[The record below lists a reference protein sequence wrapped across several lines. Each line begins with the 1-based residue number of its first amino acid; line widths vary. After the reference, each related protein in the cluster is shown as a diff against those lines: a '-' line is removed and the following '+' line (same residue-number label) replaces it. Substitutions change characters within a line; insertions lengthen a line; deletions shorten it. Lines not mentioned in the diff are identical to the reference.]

1 MAGSS
6 EHGQIAE
13 ALGAWVLDACPQHE
27 ADQVEAHAATCPECA
42 AEADRLR
49 AVIGALASLEATRP
63 PAGLR
68 ERARASAF
76 RRRTPSPWLGA
87 DPWEGLSD
95 AAASYTDV
103 VRLLDA
109 LLEGLTPAQWQA
121 TVLRDRNVQQLLA
134 HLVASDHS
142 LASQLLPAPP
152 IPEPIGTER
161 EGADPLATRANWR
174 AQAGA
179 LLDHVS
185 AGGGTGL
192 RQPVRLL
199 DPELPRQP
207 VSYALAQRTFETW
220 IHADDIRAALGR
232 PPQPPPAE
240 HLRLVAGLGAR
251 LLPLALHRLGRE
263 HPGRTG
269 RLVLE
274 GAGVH
279 TWTLP
284 LAMGSLPA
292 EPDVTIRME
301 LLEFCYLMGNRRRPD
316 TVACTIEG
324 EHSLAFDMLT
334 VTSALGCGD

>member
-1 MAGSS
+1 MAESS
-6 EHGQIAE
+6 EHAQIAE
-13 ALGAWVLDACPQHE
+13 ALGAWVLDACAQHE
-27 ADQVEAHAATCPECA
+27 ADQVAAHAATCPECA

-49 AVIGALASLEATRP
+49 AVVGALASLDATRP

-76 RRRTPSPWLGA
+76 RRRAPSPGLGA

-103 VRLLDA
+103 VRSLDG
-109 LLEGLTPAQWQA
+109 LLEGLTPAEWQVTA
-121 TVLRDRNVQQLLA
+121 LRDRNVQQLVG

-142 LASQLLPAPP
+142 LASQLVPAPP
-152 IPEPIGTER
+152 VPEPIGTER
-161 EGADPLATRANWR
+161 EAADPLATRANWH
-174 AQAGA
+174 AQAGT
-179 LLDHVS
+179 LVDHVS
-185 AGGGTGL
+185 AGGATGP

-207 VSYALAQRTFETW
+207 VSYAMAQRTFETW

-240 HLRLVAGLGAR
+240 HLRMIADLGVR
-251 LLPLALHRLGRE
+251 LLPPALHRLGRE

-274 GAGVH
+274 GDGVH

-284 LAMGSLPA
+284 LAMGSLA
-292 EPDVTIRME
+292 TEPDVTIRME
-301 LLEFCYLMGNRRRPD
+301 LLEFCYLMGNRRRPE

-334 VTSALGCGD
+334 VTSTLGCGD